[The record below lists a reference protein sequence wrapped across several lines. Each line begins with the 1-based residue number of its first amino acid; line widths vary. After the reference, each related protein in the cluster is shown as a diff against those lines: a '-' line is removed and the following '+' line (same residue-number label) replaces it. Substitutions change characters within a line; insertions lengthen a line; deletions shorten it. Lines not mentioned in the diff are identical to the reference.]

1 MTGIMSSFSSWLANT
16 HLVEQFQN
24 VDVKGLFHNPYFLI
38 PLILLALYFLYRQ
51 NFAYL
56 ISTALGLG
64 LWIFS
69 GSDYVRGAMVDGQI
83 VLSKVLPIVGIGIGA
98 LAILVY
104 LLFIRSE

>member
-1 MTGIMSSFSSWLANT
+1 MAEFLSAINGWLANT

-24 VDVKGLFHNPYFLI
+24 VDVKGAFHNPYFLI
-38 PLILLALYFLYRQ
+38 PLIGLALYFLYRQ

-56 ISTALGLG
+56 ISTALALG
-64 LWIFS
+64 LWVFS
-69 GSDYVRGAMVDGQI
+69 GTDYVRGAMVDGQI